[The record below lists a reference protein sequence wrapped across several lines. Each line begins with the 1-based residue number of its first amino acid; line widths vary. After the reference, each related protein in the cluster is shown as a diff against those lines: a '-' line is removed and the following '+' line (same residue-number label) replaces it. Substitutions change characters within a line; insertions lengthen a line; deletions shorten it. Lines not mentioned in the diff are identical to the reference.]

1 MTAPQKKKRPLLR
14 ILLVLVLLVVVLV
27 AAAPTILSF
36 GPAASI
42 ARGAIAD
49 AVNGD
54 VQVRG
59 VSLGWF
65 SSQSVDGLSIRDA
78 SGSNAID
85 VNVTVH
91 NGLLSLITS
100 GGSAIDASLS
110 GAAKGTLEPDGTT
123 GLAKLFDKPATT
135 TGGGAGGGAGAGG
148 DSGGG
153 IPSNLRATLNIERFA
168 LALKETATGRE
179 YAIDGLKG
187 SASVDGGTGTV
198 NAQLDGDTNLLGS
211 KGTMSLKAD
220 LTNVKG
226 KVDLAAIG
234 ANVAFDAKNVRVPV
248 DDRTADF
255 ANVSLNVQSPAL
267 GQTVHVTAKAD
278 GSLDGTTASSLA
290 ADLTLDKMI
299 GSGGKVSTEIAQI
312 LAGVKGSVVATKLP
326 TSLAQPA
333 LAATDVMLP
342 KDLGSTIDILEIK
355 APGGGTSPITVE
367 LKAPKAQLNASAVVA
382 ADGSISNGNLS
393 GIVEA
398 SPETL
403 ERVAK
408 TTVAE
413 NVRLA
418 ISGRELRWAPPAAGA
433 SALSTFVGTID
444 AQPLA
449 PATWKDTERG
459 LSVALGS
466 GGRVAFG
473 RAAVTD
479 PFRAEA
485 SLALGFG
492 GATGATPPSAPNLVA
507 QALVTSAFDRVSDVR
522 ATLDATFDP
531 AFLAAATKQTFT
543 KPVPV
548 RVEIKDLDTT
558 LPPQGAAGLAIDAMV
573 SVPGEN
579 ALYVTDLSR
588 DIRFGDL
595 VATLTSADAAKGAQL
610 SVAGKIDRG
619 EVDVKQTLGPLPTD
633 FAKLDP
639 FAIDTRGTVRISGLD
654 GAALVPWAPEQKA
667 VIEAAAIRGL
677 SIDMRNEPL
686 PGRPGQRVVATLGGE
701 PLKGEIV
708 VGVER
713 TQARIDKLD
722 LDGILG
728 KDLVAAL
735 QKDSASKVRLA
746 DDAPFSLELG
756 NPVTLVFDELKRG
769 VLPSGLAAKLTVPQ
783 LIVSSAPGIASALA
797 LRDFS
802 STLSVEANGNAARTQ
817 GSFSASGTTSA
828 ADRID
833 RGTFD
838 LAWAKKE
845 GPSLLRGLSGD
856 VKLSGISVP
865 WVETLLGKDKGSLST
880 WTGDNGDLALT
891 MATSA
896 QGESVRLVPAF
907 PRVAGTVDV
916 LTQGKLVEAKTNGL
930 SVRIDQD
937 ALTKLAVRPSA
948 DPTRETRYTF
958 PNEFVAQLTAG
969 TVRIPNALTDGAMSF
984 AGASVDVALETQP
997 LPIGVTVPGKAPGR
1011 LDMPAI
1017 VARANSSDLGKG
1029 LEFNVTDRGTAPG
1042 AGPSPA
1048 ISIKG
1053 NVEKLLG
1060 ANGAFDASNAVANLD
1075 ANVKGL
1081 PSVFV
1086 DLVGATGGTVSR
1098 GLGETIDLTAKGQG
1112 LSSKGGQ
1119 LSAKLVAPYA
1129 EVDVP
1134 QFFVKDGVATV
1145 LPEKPIT
1152 GSLEL
1157 SPGMKDDILYVINP
1171 VFADID
1177 LAQKR
1182 ATLKVADLSYPLD
1195 GPKSGINANFSLDVG
1210 DIKFK
1215 NGAPLSTVMSLTSSK
1230 PDNLEGRI
1238 EPLNVN
1244 IKNGL
1249 LTYKDFGLR
1258 FGRIEGG
1265 WKTQFDMQGSID
1277 LTKKPIYVNEITTK
1291 IPASQI
1297 GNWSSAVRGWFD
1309 KIGGAESD
1317 LAKTLSIGVKMYGPL
1332 FDSQGNRIPLEKT
1345 AAPPDVGD
1353 LLKQNPED
1361 LIKQGIDIFEKIKKK
1376 N

>member
-14 ILLVLVLLVVVLV
+14 ILLVVVLLVVVLV

-49 AVNGD
+49 SVNGD
-54 VQVRG
+54 VQLRG

-65 SSQSVDGLSIRDA
+65 SGQSVDGLSIRDA
-78 SGSNAID
+78 SGANAID
-85 VNVTVH
+85 VSVTVH

-100 GGSAIDASLS
+100 GGSAIDATLS
-110 GAAKGTLEPDGTT
+110 GAAKGTLEKDGST
-123 GLAKLFDKPATT
+123 GLAKLFDKPTSASS
-135 TGGGAGGGAGAGG
+135 GGGPAGGQGGAA
-148 DSGGG
+148 GGG
-153 IPSNLRATLNIERFA
+153 IPAGLRATLNVDRFA

-187 SASVDGGTGTV
+187 SASLDGATGAV
-198 NAQLDGDTNLLGS
+198 AARFDGDTNLLGS
-211 KGTMSLKAD
+211 KGTVSLKAD

-226 KVDLAAIG
+226 NVDPAVIG
-234 ANVAFDAKNVRVPV
+234 ADIAFDAKNVRVPV

-255 ANVSLNVQSPAL
+255 GNVALTVKSPAL
-267 GQTVHVTAKAD
+267 GQTVQVTAKAD

-299 GSGGKVSTEIAQI
+299 GSGGKVATEVAQI

-333 LAATDVMLP
+333 LAATDVILP

-355 APGGGTSPITVE
+355 APGGGTAPITVE
-367 LKAPKAQLNASAVVA
+367 LKAPKAQLNASVVVA

-393 GIVEA
+393 GILEA

-418 ISGRELRWAPPAAGA
+418 LSGRELRWAPPAAGA

-449 PATWKDTERG
+449 PATWKDQERG
-459 LSVALGS
+459 ISVAIGS

-473 RAAVTD
+473 RAAAND

-492 GATGATPPSAPNLVA
+492 GASGATPPSAPNLVA

-531 AFLAAATKQTFT
+531 AFLAAAAKQTFT

-548 RVEIKDLDTT
+548 RVEIKDLDTA

-579 ALYVTDLSR
+579 ALYVTELSR

-610 SVAGKIDRG
+610 SVAGRIDRG

-633 FAKLDP
+633 FATLDP
-639 FAIDTRGTVRISGLD
+639 FAIDTRGTVRVSGLD

-667 VIEAAAIRGL
+667 IIEAAAIRGL

-701 PLKGEIV
+701 PLKGEVV

-713 TQARIDKLD
+713 SQARIDKLD
-722 LDGILG
+722 LNGIIG

-769 VLPSGLAAKLTVPQ
+769 VLPSGLAAKLAVPQ
-783 LIVSSAPGIASALA
+783 MIVSSAPGIASAVA
-797 LRDFS
+797 IREFS
-802 STLSVEANGNAARTQ
+802 STVSVEANGNAARTQ
-817 GSFSASGTTSA
+817 GSFTAAGTTAA

-838 LAWAKKE
+838 LAWAKKD
-845 GPSLLRGLSGD
+845 GPSLLQGLTGD
-856 VKLSGISVP
+856 VKLSGISMP

-891 MATSA
+891 MAA
-896 QGESVRLVPAF
+896 GPEGESVRLVPAF
-907 PRVAGTVDV
+907 PRVAGTLDV
-916 LTQGKLVEAKTNGL
+916 TTQGNLVEAKTNGL
-930 SVRIDQD
+930 SVRIDPE
-937 ALTKLAVRPSA
+937 ALNKLALRPTS
-948 DPTRETRYTF
+948 DPLRETRYTF
-958 PNEFVAQLTAG
+958 SNEFVAQLTAG
-969 TVRIPNALTDGAMSF
+969 TVRIPNALGGTAMSF

-1017 VARANSSDLGKG
+1017 VARANAADLGKS

-1053 NVEKLLG
+1053 NVERILG

-1098 GLGETIDLTAKGQG
+1098 SLGETIDLTAKSQG
-1112 LSSKGGQ
+1112 LSMKGGQ
-1119 LSAKLVAPYA
+1119 LAAKLVAPYA
-1129 EVDVP
+1129 ELDVP
-1134 QFFVKDGVATV
+1134 QVVVKDSVVTV
-1145 LPEKPIT
+1145 SPEKPIT

-1171 VFADID
+1171 VFADIE
-1177 LAQKR
+1177 LASRR
-1182 ATLKVADLSYPLD
+1182 ATLKVADLTYPID
-1195 GPKSGINANFSLDVG
+1195 GPKSGINANFGLDVG
-1210 DIKFK
+1210 EIRFK
-1215 NGAPLSTVMSLTSSK
+1215 NGAPLSSVMSLGSSK
-1230 PDNLEGRI
+1230 PDNLEGII

-1244 IKNGL
+1244 VKNGL
-1249 LTYKDFGLR
+1249 LTYDRFALR
-1258 FGRIEGG
+1258 FGRFKDG
-1265 WKTQFDMQGSID
+1265 WKTQFDMRGSID
-1277 LTKKPIYVNEITTK
+1277 LTKKPIYVNEISTK
-1291 IPASQI
+1291 VPASQI
-1297 GNWSSAVRGWFD
+1297 GNWSSQVRAWVE
-1309 KIGGAESD
+1309 KIGGPDSEI
-1317 LAKTLSIGVKMYGPL
+1317 AKTLSVGVKMYGPL
-1332 FDSQGNRIPLEKT
+1332 FDAQGNRIPLEMT
-1345 AAPPDVGD
+1345 AALPEVGD

-1376 N
+1376 